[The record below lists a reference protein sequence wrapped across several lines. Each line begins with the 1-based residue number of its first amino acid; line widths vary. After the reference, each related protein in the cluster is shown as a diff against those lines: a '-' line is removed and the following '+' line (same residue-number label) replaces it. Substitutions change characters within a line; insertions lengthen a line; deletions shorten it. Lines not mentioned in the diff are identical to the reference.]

1 MDFSE
6 YQTAAIAT
14 AKYHDLK
21 IPGIVYCA
29 LKCAGEAG
37 EVAEK
42 IGKVYRDKDGH
53 FDPDTEYEI
62 AKELGDVLWY
72 LANIAEE
79 LGMELDWCAEVNIK
93 KLADREKRGVIKGSG
108 DNR

>member
-1 MDFSE
+1 MDFNE
-6 YQTAAIAT
+6 YQTAAIST

-29 LKCAGEAG
+29 MKLAGEAG

-42 IGKVYRDKDGH
+42 IGKVYRDDGGH
-53 FDPDTEYEI
+53 YSPDKEYEL

-72 LANIAEE
+72 IANIAEE
-79 LGMELDWCAEVNIK
+79 LGFDFETIARTNID
-93 KLADREKRGVIKGSG
+93 KLADREARGVIKGSG

>member
-1 MDFSE
+1 MDFNE
-6 YQTAAIAT
+6 YQTAAIST
-14 AKYHDLK
+14 AKYHNLK

-42 IGKVYRDKDGH
+42 IGKVYRDEDGH
-53 FDPDTEYEI
+53 LKMTKRHEL

-79 LGMELDWCAEVNIK
+79 LGFDFDSIARMNID
-93 KLADREKRGVIKGSG
+93 KLADREARGVIKGSG

>member
-1 MDFSE
+1 MNFSD

-14 AKYHDLK
+14 AKYHELK

-29 LKCAGEAG
+29 LKLPGEAG

-42 IGKVYRDKDGH
+42 IGKIYRDKNGN
-53 FDPDTEYEI
+53 FDAEVEYEL

-72 LANIAEE
+72 IANIAEE
-79 LGMELDWCAEVNIK
+79 LGFDFDTIAKMNIE
-93 KLADREKRGVIKGSG
+93 KLADREARGVIKGDG